1 MIKFFIASP
10 DYVPEPLDG
19 FEDFDSYTEAKIA
32 LEEDYDNEG
41 CIYKIEYTI
50 TKVEA

>member
-1 MIKFFIASP
+1 MIKYFLG
-10 DYVPEPLDG
+10 DNKDEPLDD

-32 LEEDYDNEG
+32 LEKDHDNEG